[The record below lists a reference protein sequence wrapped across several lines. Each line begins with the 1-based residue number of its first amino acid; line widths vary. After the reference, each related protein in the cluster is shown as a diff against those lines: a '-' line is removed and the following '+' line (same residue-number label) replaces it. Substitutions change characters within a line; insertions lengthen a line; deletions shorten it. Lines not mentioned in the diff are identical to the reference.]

1 MNHPFLKDI
10 NAADLLAKK
19 IAAPFKPKPTDF
31 NEMVR
36 NTNVGIK
43 DLNETA
49 VPEKNKKILSSLE
62 TEIFSEFGTNIDF
75 SSRETIIQKKVFA
88 DDQDKKSRERAKMA
102 VEEETKPEPKLTSKS
117 LPKLKNSK

>member
-19 IAAPFKPKPTDF
+19 IAAPFKPKLPDF

>member
-10 NAADLLAKK
+10 NSADLIAKK
-19 IAAPFKPKPTDF
+19 ISAPFKPKLPDF

-43 DLNETA
+43 DLNETT

-62 TEIFSEFGTNIDF
+62 TEVFSEFGTNIDF
-75 SSRETIIQKKVFA
+75 SSRETIVQKKAYA
-88 DDQDKKSRERAKMA
+88 DEQDNKSKERAKLA
-102 VEEETKPEPKLTSKS
+102 VEEETKPEPKSK
-117 LPKLKNSK
+117 PQ

>member
-1 MNHPFLKDI
+1 MNHPFLKHI
-10 NAADLLAKK
+10 NSADLLAKK
-19 IAAPFKPKPTDF
+19 IVAPFKPKLPDF

-43 DLNETA
+43 DLNETS

-75 SSRETIIQKKVFA
+75 SSRETLVQKKAFA
-88 DDQDKKSRERAKMA
+88 DDQDSKSRERARMA
-102 VEEETKPEPKLTSKS
+102 VEEETKPEPKSKPQ
-117 LPKLKNSK
+117 LKPK

>member
-1 MNHPFLKDI
+1 M
-10 NAADLLAKK
+10 
-19 IAAPFKPKPTDF
+19 
-31 NEMVR
+31 
-36 NTNVGIK
+36 
-43 DLNETA
+43 
-49 VPEKNKKILSSLE
+49 SSLE

-117 LPKLKNSK
+117 LPKLKNYK